1 MKNKINKKMSK
12 EFNLLKK
19 ENGKHFRVAIFG
31 SSKIGEGDKVYKDV
45 NHLAKCLGEK
55 GVDVITGGGPGLMQA
70 ANEGHRLG
78 TAKTK
83 NKAHSIGIGV
93 ELPWNQHF
101 NNGVEYKEKFNR
113 FSKRLDEFMLLS
125 NAVVVAP
132 GGLGTILEL
141 FYTWQLVQVHH
152 ICNIPIILMGDTWKG
167 LLKWIKTEPLA
178 NEYLEK
184 IDFNLVFHVK
194 DSKEAMKL
202 IEDSYDHFK
211 KDGKNFCLNYKKY
224 KIK

>member
-1 MKNKINKKMSK
+1 MSK
-12 EFNLLKK
+12 EFKTLKK

-31 SSKIGEGDKVYKDV
+31 SAKIGEGDKVYKQVSD
-45 NHLAKCLGEK
+45 LAKALGEK

-78 TAKTK
+78 TTKTK
-83 NKAHSIGIGV
+83 NKARSIGIGV
-93 ELPWNQHF
+93 ELPWHQQF
-101 NNGVEYKEKFNR
+101 NNGVEYKQRFNR

-224 KIK
+224 KLK